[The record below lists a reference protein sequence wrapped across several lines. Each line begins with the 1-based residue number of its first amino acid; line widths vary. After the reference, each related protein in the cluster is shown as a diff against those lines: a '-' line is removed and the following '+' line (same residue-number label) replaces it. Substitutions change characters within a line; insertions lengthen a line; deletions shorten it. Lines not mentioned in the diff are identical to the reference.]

1 MNTFHSTC
9 TTKFSS
15 AVNRHPSR
23 LMKLKVFYKGY
34 FMHKKGCFTDNLTK
48 IKSKLA
54 LNFLAFLLDPSRKN
68 PAMTDRYGRGTANP

>member
-15 AVNRHPSR
+15 AVNTHPSR

-34 FMHKKGCFTDNLTK
+34 FRHKKGCFTDNLTK
-48 IKSKLA
+48 FKSKIKSKLA
-54 LNFLAFLLDPSRKN
+54 LNFIAFLLDPSRKN
-68 PAMTDRYGRGTANP
+68 PAMTDR

>member
-23 LMKLKVFYKGY
+23 LMKLKVFVKAIIG
-34 FMHKKGCFTDNLTK
+34 KKSCFTDNLTK

-54 LNFLAFLLDPSRKN
+54 LNFLAFLLDPGLKN
-68 PAMTDRYGRGTANP
+68 PTMTDR

>member
-1 MNTFHSTC
+1 MNTFHSIC
-9 TTKFSS
+9 TTKFYS

-23 LMKLKVFYKGY
+23 LMKLKGFFYKGY
-34 FMHKKGCFTDNLTK
+34 FRHKKGCFTDNLTK

-68 PAMTDRYGRGTANP
+68 PAMTDR

>member
-23 LMKLKVFYKGY
+23 LMKLKVFYKVY
-34 FMHKKGCFTDNLTK
+34 FRHKKVVSLINLTK

-54 LNFLAFLLDPSRKN
+54 LIFLAFLLGPSRKN
-68 PAMTDRYGRGTANP
+68 PAMTDR